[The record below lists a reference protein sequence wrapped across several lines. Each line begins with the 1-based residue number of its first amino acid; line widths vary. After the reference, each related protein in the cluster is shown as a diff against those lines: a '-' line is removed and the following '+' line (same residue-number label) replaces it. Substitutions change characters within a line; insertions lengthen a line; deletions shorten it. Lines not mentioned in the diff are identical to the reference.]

1 MCLVLFSNLQYDFV
15 GWAPKEYNPDDK
27 QSNGPEQPGTDVG
40 APQSGFVWDEASGY
54 YYDATSGFYY
64 DGNTGMF
71 LCQVYPKSLYLGTC
85 LTFPKALLGYVSSI
99 MYFQSNSMYFW
110 FLKTFVILFELFK

>member
-1 MCLVLFSNLQYDFV
+1 MIYFSCVLGASPYLYFYNRYGNSHYSSDISLSCHTCDRCLVLFSYLQYDSV

-27 QSNGPEQPGTDVG
+27 QSNGPEQTGTDAG

-71 LCQVYPKSLYLGTC
+71 LG
-85 LTFPKALLGYVSSI
+85 
-99 MYFQSNSMYFW
+99 
-110 FLKTFVILFELFK
+110 

>member
-1 MCLVLFSNLQYDFV
+1 VLFSNLQYDSV

-27 QSNGPEQPGTDVG
+27 QSNGPEQTSTDVG

-71 LCQVYPKSLYLGTC
+71 HGSVDPKSLYFRIL
-85 LTFPKALLGYVSSI
+85 LKFPKTLLGFLSTI
-99 MYFQSNSMYFW
+99 M
-110 FLKTFVILFELFK
+110 

>member
-1 MCLVLFSNLQYDFV
+1 MLFSNLQYDSV

-27 QSNGPEQPGTDVG
+27 QSNGPEQTSTDVG

-71 LCQVYPKSLYLGTC
+71 HGSVDPKSLYFRIL
-85 LTFPKALLGYVSSI
+85 LKFPITLLGFLSTI
-99 MYFQSNSMYFW
+99 M
-110 FLKTFVILFELFK
+110 

>member
-1 MCLVLFSNLQYDFV
+1 VLFSNLQYDSV

-27 QSNGPEQPGTDVG
+27 QSNGPEQTSTDVG

-71 LCQVYPKSLYLGTC
+71 LGPVDPKSLYLRN
-85 LTFPKALLGYVSSI
+85 LLKFPKALLGSLSTI
-99 MYFQSNSMYFW
+99 MYFESNSMYF
-110 FLKTFVILFELFK
+110 